1 MWRIY
6 LIIIVIAAACTNASA
21 QRKNTSAEPD
31 NTKPVGVI
39 PFTLVNNHIVFPVTI
54 SGSSDTLHFI
64 FDSGAEVTVMNTR
77 TAEKLKMPSNRQAF
91 MSGVNNGMIQVPI
104 VTINALYIKELRM
117 PYVNAYLED
126 LRDMGNEQTSIDG
139 VIGVALMKS
148 YIIRIDYKNQQLMFF
163 PNGKT
168 KVNTAGQLI
177 HFQLNYTTPVVEA
190 TIKLPNGTA
199 LMGNYHVTTGGD
211 YGVLFNWPFVE
222 KYKLNTQLPTINT
235 DKVRD
240 MAKTLYYIN
249 SSITQLQ
256 MAGRSVNSVP
266 VSYCK
271 DVDDVG
277 VFVEIAGAIGYE
289 IWKHFTV
296 TINYNKKE
304 LFLE

>member
-6 LIIIVIAAACTNASA
+6 WILIVIAAACTNASA
-21 QRKNTSAEPD
+21 QRKNASAEPD
-31 NTKPVGVI
+31 NTKPAGVI
-39 PFTLVNNHIVFPVTI
+39 PFTLVNNHIVFPVTL

-77 TAEKLKMPSNRQAF
+77 TAERLKVPSNRQAF
-91 MSGVNNGMIQVPI
+91 MSGVNNGMIQVPV
-104 VTINALYIKELRM
+104 VTINALYIKDIRM

-126 LRDMGNEQTSIDG
+126 LRDLGTEKTSIDG
-139 VIGVALMKS
+139 VIGVALMRM
-148 YIIRIDYKNQQLMFF
+148 YIIRIDYKNQQLQFF

-168 KVNTAGQLI
+168 KVTTAGQLM
-177 HFQLNYTTPVVEA
+177 HFELNYTTPVVEA
-190 TIKLPNGTA
+190 SIKLPNGTA

-222 KYKLNTQLPTINT
+222 KYKLNTILPTINT
-235 DKVRD
+235 DKVQD
-240 MAKTLYYIN
+240 MAKVLYYIN
-249 SSITQLQ
+249 SSIPQLQ
-256 MAGRSVNSVP
+256 MAGRSVSSVP

-277 VFVEIAGAIGYE
+277 VFVEIAGAIGYDV
-289 IWKHFTV
+289 WKHFTV

>member
-6 LIIIVIAAACTNASA
+6 WILIVIAAACTNASA

-31 NTKPVGVI
+31 NTKPVSVI
-39 PFTLVNNHIVFPVTI
+39 PFTLVNNHIVFPVTL

-77 TAEKLKMPSNRQAF
+77 TAERLKMPSNRQAF
-91 MSGVNNGMIQVPI
+91 MSGVNNGMIQVPV
-104 VTINALYIKELRM
+104 VTINALYIKDIRM

-126 LRDMGNEQTSIDG
+126 LRDLGNEKTSIDG
-139 VIGVALMKS
+139 VIGVALMRT
-148 YIIRIDYKNQQLMFF
+148 YIIRIDYKNQQLMLF

-190 TIKLPNGTA
+190 SIKLPNGTA

-211 YGVLFNWPFVE
+211 YGLLFNWPFVE
-222 KYKLNTQLPTINT
+222 KYKLNTILPTINT
-235 DKVRD
+235 DKVQD
-240 MAKTLYYIN
+240 MAKVLYYIN
-249 SSITQLQ
+249 SSIPQLQ
-256 MAGRSVNSVP
+256 MAGRTVNSVP
-266 VSYCK
+266 ISYSK

-289 IWKHFTV
+289 VWKHFTV

>member
-6 LIIIVIAAACTNASA
+6 WILIVIAAACTNASA

-31 NTKPVGVI
+31 NTKAASVI
-39 PFTLVNNHIVFPVTI
+39 PFTLVNNHIVFPVTL

-64 FDSGAEVTVMNTR
+64 FDSGAEVTVMNTH
-77 TAEKLKMPSNRQAF
+77 TAERLKVPSNRQAF
-91 MSGVNNGMIQVPI
+91 MSGVNNGMIQVPV
-104 VTINALYIKELRM
+104 VTINALYIKDIRM

-126 LRDMGNEQTSIDG
+126 LRDLGNEKTSIDG
-139 VIGVALMKS
+139 VIGVALMKM
-148 YIIRIDYKNQQLMFF
+148 YIIRIDYKNQQLQLF

-177 HFQLNYTTPVVEA
+177 HFELNYTTPVVEA
-190 TIKLPNGTA
+190 SIKLPNGTS

-222 KYKLNTQLPTINT
+222 KYKLNTALPTINT
-235 DKVRD
+235 DKVQD
-240 MAKTLYYIN
+240 MAKVLYYIN
-249 SSITQLQ
+249 SSIPQLQ
-256 MAGRSVNSVP
+256 MAGRTVSSVP

-277 VFVEIAGAIGYE
+277 VFVEIAGAIGYDV
-289 IWKHFTV
+289 WKHFTV